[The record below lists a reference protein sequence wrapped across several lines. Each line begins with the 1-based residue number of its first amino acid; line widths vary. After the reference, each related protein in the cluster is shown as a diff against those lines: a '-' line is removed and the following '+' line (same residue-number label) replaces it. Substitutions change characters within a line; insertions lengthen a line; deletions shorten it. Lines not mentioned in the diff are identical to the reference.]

1 MRKLQTHISFAD
13 YQRMFK
19 DKEVVGATKS
29 EFYKLL
35 EPAVIEIENDT
46 LEVIMFF
53 LDAWIS
59 GQIFSGKKFVGSQV
73 MVIQEYVRR
82 VLKTEEA
89 HKLEEEIYNK
99 EQREAKRRLQELRI
113 EQMNKLS
120 KDPSFT
126 GIAPIGIMDKY
137 QNQLSQLYA
146 KQIYEEF
153 NKAFKKINE
162 ERNKNG

>member
-35 EPAVIEIENDT
+35 EPAIIEIENDT

-59 GQIFSGKKFVGSQV
+59 AQIFSGKKFVGSQV
-73 MVIQEYVRR
+73 MVIQEYVKR
-82 VLKTEEA
+82 VLKAEADKEKLMRKMEE
-89 HKLEEEIYNK
+89 
-99 EQREAKRRLQELRI
+99 EQREARKRLQKLRI
-113 EQMNKLS
+113 EQMDKLS

-126 GIAPIGIMDKY
+126 GIAPIGIMEQY
-137 QNQLSQLYA
+137 QNQWSQKDA

-162 ERNKNG
+162 RNKNG